1 MASFNIGQLGGRI
14 YVIENHEDV
23 GTYWNWTSEF
33 FYALNLGLVLLDFER
48 P

>member
-23 GTYWNWTSEF
+23 GAYWSWRSKF
-33 FYALNLGLVLLDFER
+33 FNALDLGLV
-48 P
+48 